1 MFATI
6 ALLSNSYAVSSMCKI
21 MGVSSSGYYGYLRSR
36 KDKDER
42 LRSQILDIQQRC
54 NYVYGYRRVKLA
66 IQRETG
72 RVVNH
77 KAVLRVMRKYKLLSH
92 IRRRFAYARSKYSLR
107 KYDNVYK
114 QDFSATAVNQKWTTD
129 ISYVLTPEGT
139 LFLSV
144 IKDVYDGFV
153 VGYKYS
159 VTQDLRLVFDTVK
172 NAVRNCPDSGAVLHS
187 DQGFQYTTQSY
198 CNLLKHCGLRPSMSR
213 KSTPLDNAP
222 AESFFSAFKAECVY
236 LRRPKTLAEAAKLA
250 DEYIDFYNYRRIRLK
265 DKCTPYEKRMA
276 SLAAAKG

>member
-6 ALLSNSYAVSSMCKI
+6 KLLSNSYAVSSMCKI
-21 MGVSSSGYYGYLRSR
+21 MGVSSSGYYRYLHRDF
-36 KDKDER
+36 DKDET
-42 LRSQILDIQQRC
+42 LRQNILKVQREC

-66 IQRETG
+66 IKRDTG

-77 KAVLRVMRKYKLLSH
+77 KAVLRVMRKYRLLSR
-92 IRRRFAYARSKYSLR
+92 IRRRFAYSRSKYSLR

-114 QDFSATAVNQKWTTD
+114 QDFSATAANQKWTTD

-139 LFLSV
+139 LFVSM

-159 VTQDLRLVFDTVK
+159 LTQDLRLVFDTVK
-172 NAVRNCPDSGAVLHS
+172 NAVKNCPDSAAVLHS

-198 CNLLKHCGLRPSMSR
+198 CNLLRQCGLRPSMSR

-222 AESFFSAFKAECVY
+222 AESFFSAFKSECIY
-236 LRRPKTLAEAAKLA
+236 LRRPKTLAEAANLV
-250 DEYIDFYNYRRIRLK
+250 DEYMEFYNYRRIRLK
-265 DKCTPYEKRMA
+265 DGCTPYEKRVA
-276 SLAAAKG
+276 SLRG